1 MRWPPGDTAAVTWW
15 RSQTT
20 RRGLDA
26 LAERYFK
33 DWAGDPSVAVRAEDT
48 VAVQFVSASMLA
60 NRHAS
65 RSRGLAQSRCAER
78 PGAAVR
84 DRP

>member
-1 MRWPPGDTAAVTWW
+1 MRSHIWDTSAVTWW

-33 DWAGDPSVAVRAEDT
+33 DWAGDPPWTIGAEDT
-48 VAVQFVSASMLA
+48 VAVQFVSVFDA
-60 NRHAS
+60 R
-65 RSRGLAQSRCAER
+65 
-78 PGAAVR
+78 
-84 DRP
+84 